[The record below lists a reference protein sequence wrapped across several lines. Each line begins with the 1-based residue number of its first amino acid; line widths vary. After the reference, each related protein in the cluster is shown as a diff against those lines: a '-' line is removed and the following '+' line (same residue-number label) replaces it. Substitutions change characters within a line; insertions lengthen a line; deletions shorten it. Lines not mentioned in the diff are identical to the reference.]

1 MIPDYTIND
10 AHRDGFECGLLY
22 ILRYATEVEDIDIR
36 NSLISRLTEHL
47 AEKKP
52 WKSREEWEWL
62 IRGSLE
68 RWNRK

>member
-1 MIPDYTIND
+1 MTPDYTIND

-22 ILRYATEVEDIDIR
+22 ILRFELEELHRWPSDEEFAAIA
-36 NSLISRLTEHL
+36 EHL

-52 WKSREEWEWL
+52 WKGRDEWEWF

-68 RWNRK
+68 R